1 MAHPIVYGP
10 AGSTYVW
17 SARLALAEKGVTH
30 ELVEVGF
37 GAHREEP
44 HLSRHPFAKVPAFE
58 HDGFALYETQAIMRY
73 VDERFAGAP
82 LQPEDVHEWS
92 RMNQIIGI
100 VDAYAWPSIAGAI
113 LFNRMLVPRVLGGSP
128 DEAAIAAAL
137 PRARLCLSEIDRLM
151 ADQSLSRRPPS
162 EPRRFDGGPAAPLL
176 QQCAGRSRAD
186 GRAPEI
192 AELAAP
198 DGNPPKLSGDQAQLG
213 LTQDIVFPT
222 KPQGCPGRFSLHA
235 RRVPTGYSPAP

>member
-10 AGSTYVW
+10 AVSSYVW

-30 ELVEVGF
+30 ELVDVPF

-44 HLSRHPFAKVPAFE
+44 HLSRQPFAKVPAFE
-58 HDGFALYETQAIMRY
+58 HDGFALYETQAIVRY

-100 VDAYAWPSIAGAI
+100 IDAYAWPSIAGTI
-113 LFNRMLVPRVLGGSP
+113 LFNRMLAPRLLGREP

-137 PRARLCLSEIDRLM
+137 PQARLCLAEIERLM
-151 ADQSLSRRPPS
+151 QGHRFLAGGFVSLADII
-162 EPRRFDGGPAAPLL
+162 AVPLL
-176 QQCAGRSRAD
+176 YFFAN
-186 GRAPEI
+186 I
-192 AELAAP
+192 P
-198 DGNPPKLSGDQAQLG
+198 DGKEPFAQHPKLLDWIKQMETRQSFQ
-213 LTQDIVFPT
+213 VT
-222 KPQGCPGRFSLHA
+222 KPSR
-235 RRVPTGYSPAP
+235 